1 MKNLLYLL
9 LFLPAVGFAQG
20 FEVDQNALGTDS
32 LWVTY
37 INPGAGIKIVGKI
50 YNDNFLQPFDGS
62 GAGSGSSRTILIRFE
77 KLNDDTVSSAKY
89 NLCRIWAST
98 TAYGQPAKLSLVTIG
113 DLTGTTYSFGLGG
126 MWTQAWSPEIQ
137 LETVR
142 TDASGQITFTVTSTG
157 IAGLTDQFINIE
169 IQGIV
174 YSFSFQMFNSAV

>member
-1 MKNLLYLL
+1 MKFLAILL
-9 LFLPAVGFAQG
+9 LLPTLLWSQDFS
-20 FEVDQNALGTDS
+20 VDQTPIGTDS
-32 LWVTY
+32 IWLRY
-37 INPGAGIKIVGKI
+37 INPGTGIQIVGKI
-50 YNDNFLQPFDGS
+50 YNDNLLQPFDGS

-77 KLNDDTVSSAKY
+77 KLDDDTVSSAKY

-98 TAYGQPAKLSLVTIG
+98 TAYGQPAKLSLVTIA

-126 MWTQAWSPEIQ
+126 SWTQAWSPETQ

-142 TDASGQITFTVTSTG
+142 TDASGQLTFTITSTG

-174 YSFSFQMFNSAV
+174 YSFSFQMFNSAS